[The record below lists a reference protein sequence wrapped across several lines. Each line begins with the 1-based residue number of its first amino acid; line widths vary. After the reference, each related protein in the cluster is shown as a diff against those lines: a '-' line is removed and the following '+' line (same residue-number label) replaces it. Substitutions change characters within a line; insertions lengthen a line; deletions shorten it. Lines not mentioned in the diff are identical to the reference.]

1 MLHWV
6 STFFF
11 CSTSSSSSFAPKEAR
26 ISINFMSDWQQVF
39 LVDFFFALGVL
50 LVARGGVGGKR
61 FQIRILCGKRVSF
74 WQFFLWTGNLIGII
88 IVSLRV
94 IHGDDKLQDIIGL
107 TKVDESEIGYLR
119 ILMMFFLGSF
129 CN

>member
-1 MLHWV
+1 M
-6 STFFF
+6 
-11 CSTSSSSSFAPKEAR
+11 
-26 ISINFMSDWQQVF
+26 
-39 LVDFFFALGVL
+39 
-50 LVARGGVGGKR
+50 GGKR